1 MKKTRLT
8 KSLSSIVCIVLIAAM
23 ALFTT
28 GCNDN
33 KQNKIDSNSESSIT
47 TQTDIT
53 ELGEGKTE
61 FLFSVTDLDG
71 KETSFKIH
79 TDKKTVGE
87 ALLEL
92 NLISGDEGPYGLYV
106 KTVNGITVDYDKDG
120 KYWAFYVNGEYAT
133 SGVDTTEIADG
144 VSYGFKAE

>member
-1 MKKTRLT
+1 MKKARLT
-8 KSLSSIVCIVLIAAM
+8 KSLSHIVCIVLFAAI

-33 KQNKIDSNSESSIT
+33 KQNKIDSSLEGSIT

-61 FLFSVTDLDG
+61 FLFSVTDVDG
-71 KETSFKIH
+71 KETAFKIH

-106 KTVNGITVDYDKDG
+106 KTVNGITLDYDKDR
-120 KYWAFYVNGEYAT
+120 KYWSFYVNGGYAT
-133 SGVDTTEIADG
+133 SGVDTTEITDG
-144 VSYGFKAE
+144 DSYAFKAE

>member
-106 KTVNGITVDYDKDG
+106 KTVNGITLDYDKDG
-120 KYWAFYVNGEYAT
+120 KYWSFYVNGAYAT
-133 SGVDTTEIADG
+133 SGVDTTEITAGD
-144 VSYGFKAE
+144 SYALKAE

>member
-1 MKKTRLT
+1 MKKARLT
-8 KSLSSIVCIVLIAAM
+8 KSLSHIVCIVLFAAI

-33 KQNKIDSNSESSIT
+33 KQNKIDSSLEGSIT

-61 FLFSVTDLDG
+61 FLFSVTDVDG
-71 KETSFKIH
+71 KETAFKIH

-106 KTVNGITVDYDKDG
+106 KTVNGITLDYDKDG
-120 KYWAFYVNGEYAT
+120 KYWSFYVNGGYAT
-133 SGVDTTEIADG
+133 SGVDTTEITDG
-144 VSYGFKAE
+144 DSYAFKAE

>member
-1 MKKTRLT
+1 MKKARLT

-23 ALFTT
+23 ALITT

-33 KQNKIDSNSESSIT
+33 KQNEIGSNSESNIT

-53 ELGEGKTE
+53 ELGKGETE

-71 KETSFKIH
+71 KETAFKIH
-79 TDKKTVGE
+79 TDKKTVGD

-92 NLISGDEGPYGLYV
+92 DLISGDEGPYGLYV
-106 KTVNGITVDYDKDG
+106 KTVNGITLDYDKDG
-120 KYWAFYVNGEYAT
+120 KYWSFYVNGAYAT
-133 SGVDTTEIADG
+133 SGVDTTEITDG
-144 VSYGFKAE
+144 NLYAFKAE

>member
-1 MKKTRLT
+1 MKKARLT
-8 KSLSSIVCIVLIAAM
+8 KSLSHIVCIVLFAAI

-33 KQNKIDSNSESSIT
+33 KQNKIDSSLEGSIT

-61 FLFSVTDLDG
+61 FLFSVTDVDG
-71 KETSFKIH
+71 KETAFKIH
-79 TDKKTVGE
+79 TDKKNVGE

-92 NLISGDEGPYGLYV
+92 DLISGDEGPYGLYV
-106 KTVNGITVDYDKDG
+106 KTVNGITLDYDKDR
-120 KYWAFYVNGEYAT
+120 KYWSFYVDGGYAT
-133 SGVDTTEIADG
+133 SGVDTTEITDG
-144 VSYGFKAE
+144 DSYAFKAE

>member
-1 MKKTRLT
+1 MKKARLT
-8 KSLSSIVCIVLIAAM
+8 KSLSHIVCIVLFAAI

-33 KQNKIDSNSESSIT
+33 KQNKIDSSLEGSIT

-61 FLFSVTDLDG
+61 FLFSVTDVDG
-71 KETSFKIH
+71 KETAFKIH
-79 TDKKTVGE
+79 TDKKTVGD

-92 NLISGDEGPYGLYV
+92 DLISGDEGPYGLYV
-106 KTVNGITVDYDKDG
+106 KTVNGIKLDYDKDG
-120 KYWAFYVNGEYAT
+120 KYWSFYVNGGYAT
-133 SGVDTTEIADG
+133 SGVDTTEITDG
-144 VSYGFKAE
+144 DSYAFKAE